1 MVVTEKNFNFNA
13 FDMPLNFLLNIYNRK
28 ISLKEAEFEQRDLE
42 KEIEKLEFNYTTKNE
57 KEEEING
64 VLMYAKSLLEG
75 RNKIIDMFN
84 DDIFASEYL
93 KKSDDAGYN
102 YVLKDVNKFIED
114 IKSMEEKI
122 NLSLFEDFFRFS

>member
-75 RNKIIDMFN
+75 RNKIIDVFN

-122 NLSLFEDFFRFS
+122 NLSLFEDSFRFS

>member
-1 MVVTEKNFNFNA
+1 
-13 FDMPLNFLLNIYNRK
+13 MPLNFLLNIYNRK

-75 RNKIIDMFN
+75 RNKIIDVFN

>member
-28 ISLKEAEFEQRDLE
+28 ISLKEAEFKQRDLE

-75 RNKIIDMFN
+75 RNKIIDVFN

>member
-75 RNKIIDMFN
+75 RNKIIDVFN